1 MKLFELKW
9 SEVKCSVLKEVKRFF
24 MEKVDM
30 SNEVLRIEGL
40 GASVN
45 TICVEKNT
53 RKYVEYILTFVLFNF
68 STFSILK
75 VLCVLLSY

>member
-1 MKLFELKW
+1 
-9 SEVKCSVLKEVKRFF
+9 VLKEVKRFF

-75 VLCVLLSY
+75 VLCVLLLVVLCVLL